1 MYLALSILL
10 WILLAIVALIVFV
23 VLFIRFAPQLGRMP
37 EGERLKRVEQ
47 SPQYNGEIFKNNPV
61 AVVQIN
67 ARSSFGIIRRMLRKS
82 ENRRPKN
89 TLPSQQPVFD
99 KSSGA
104 YLTWFGHST
113 FLYEIE
119 GKKILLDPML
129 GKYASPIPFLIK
141 RYPYVLPSSAKDLP
155 PLDAVI
161 ISHDHYDHLDYG
173 TIKILK
179 DKVGRFI
186 MPLGVGAHL
195 ERWGVAKE
203 KITELDWWEETPLG
217 DLRIVAT
224 PSQHFSGRTLKDRA
238 KTLWAGW
245 VIQSKSVKVFFGGDS
260 GYFSGF
266 KKIGETYGPFDLT
279 LTDSAQY
286 NSQWPIVH
294 MTPEQSVQAH
304 KDLKGKVHMPIHW
317 SGFTLSLHPWNEPP
331 ERALVAAEKEKVNM
345 ITPII
350 GQRFDVINDRPREKW
365 WRKLT

>member
-1 MYLALSILL
+1 VLV
-10 WILLAIVALIVFV
+10 VALIVAAVIIFV
-23 VLFIRFAPQLGRMP
+23 LLFIRFAPQLGKMP
-37 EGERLKRVEQ
+37 EGERLKRVQE
-47 SPQYNGEIFKNNPV
+47 SPQYNGETFQNAPV
-61 AVVQIN
+61 AVVQIS
-67 ARSSFGIIRRMLRKS
+67 ARRSFGLIRQMLFGKDT
-82 ENRRPKN
+82 RRPKSQ
-89 TLPSQQPVFD
+89 LPSEQPIFN
-99 KSSGA
+99 KTSGA

-113 FLYEIE
+113 FLYEID
-119 GKKILLDPML
+119 GKKILFDPML
-129 GKYASPIPFLIK
+129 GTHAAPLPIMIK
-141 RYPYVLPSSAKDLP
+141 RYPYILPSSAKDLP

-173 TIKILK
+173 TLQILK
-179 DKVGRFI
+179 EKVGRFI

-203 KITELDWWEETPLG
+203 KITELDWWEETLLG
-217 DLRIVAT
+217 DLMIAAT

-245 VIQSKSVKVFFGGDS
+245 VIQSPNAKVFFGGDS
-260 GYFSGF
+260 GYFAGF

-304 KDLKGKVHMPIHW
+304 QDLKGKVHMPIHW
-317 SGFTLSLHPWNEPP
+317 SGFTLALHPWKEPP
-331 ERALVAAEKEKVNM
+331 ERALVAAEKAGVEM

-350 GQRFDVINDRPREKW
+350 GQRFDVINDRPQEKW
-365 WRKLT
+365 WRKIT